1 MNAQE
6 METACRLN
14 VPFVTLIFR
23 DDGYG
28 LIEWKQIKKFGRKTG
43 VDFGNPDFVRFAE
56 SFGAKGYRVEK
67 ASHLIPT
74 LEQAFKQK
82 KPSVID
88 LPVDYRENL
97 KLTERLG
104 QIICPI

>member
-6 METACRLN
+6 LETACRLKTAI
-14 VPFVTLIFR
+14 VALIFR
-23 DDGYG
+23 DNGYG
-28 LIEWKQIKKFGRKTG
+28 LVQWKQIKKFGRQTH
-43 VDFGNPDFVRFAE
+43 VDFGNPDFVQFAE

-67 ASHLIPT
+67 ASQLIPI
-74 LEQAFKQK
+74 LDEAFKQK
-82 KPSVID
+82 TPAIID

-97 KLTERLG
+97 KLSERLG